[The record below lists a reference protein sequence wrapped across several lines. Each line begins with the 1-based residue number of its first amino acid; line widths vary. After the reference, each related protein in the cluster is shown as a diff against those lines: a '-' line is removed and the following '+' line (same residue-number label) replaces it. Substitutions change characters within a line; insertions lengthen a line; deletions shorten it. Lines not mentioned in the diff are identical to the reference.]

1 MSDDR
6 LDDIIRNAARDY
18 HVPNTPPRDEMWARI
33 EQARRQAGVVAIRRG
48 HRAAWLWSIVGVA
61 AVLAIGFGIG
71 RVFERTHGETAT
83 LAQKS
88 DSVQGSNA
96 RDMMP
101 APAASDSTSGG
112 AAGRSLATRDA
123 APDAGKR
130 DAGRR
135 DVAYRDPSVPAA
147 PNAATSS
154 RDDATSNEGL
164 AFRLAVLQHLEGSE
178 AMLTTF
184 RTEAKSGDVDARL
197 TSWARNL
204 LRTTHL
210 LQASS
215 VASNDP
221 TLKRLLDDLE
231 LVLLQIAQYTTKSPH
246 RAEELELIDRSIDK
260 RGVMA
265 KLRATNP
272 AAPMPAGT

>member
-1 MSDDR
+1 MNDDR
-6 LDDIIRNAARDY
+6 LDDIIKNAAREY
-18 HVPNTPPRDEMWARI
+18 HVPNMPPRDEMWARI
-33 EQARRQAGVVAIRRG
+33 EQARRQAGVAALRRSQ
-48 HRAAWLWSIVGVA
+48 RAAWLWPVVGIA
-61 AVLAIGFGIG
+61 AVLVIGFGIG
-71 RVFERTHGETAT
+71 RLFERSQNPTV
-83 LAQKS
+83 AQRH
-88 DSVQGSNA
+88 DTV
-96 RDMMP
+96 
-101 APAASDSTSGG
+101 
-112 AAGRSLATRDA
+112 
-123 APDAGKR
+123 
-130 DAGRR
+130 
-135 DVAYRDPSVPAA
+135 PS
-147 PNAATSS
+147 PNAAVAAVSPNSPDSTPSGTDSTATPTPTAPQRDRKAISAHRLGDVASGDRSS
-154 RDDATSNEGL
+154 RSAPNDVGPSHDDATSNEGL
-164 AFRLAVLQHLEGSE
+164 AFRLAVLQHLAGTE

-197 TSWARNL
+197 TIWARNL

-231 LVLLQIAQYTTKSPH
+231 LVLLQIAQYTAKSPH
-246 RAEELELIDRSIDK
+246 RAEELELIERSIDK

>member
-6 LDDIIRNAARDY
+6 LDDIIRNAARGY

-33 EQARRQAGVVAIRRG
+33 EQARRQAGVVALRHR
-48 HRAAWLWSIVGVA
+48 HRAAWLWPIVGVA

-71 RVFERTHGETAT
+71 RVFERTHTQSVVARGSDSARDTSAQAT
-83 LAQKS
+83 L
-88 DSVQGSNA
+88 
-96 RDMMP
+96 P
-101 APAASDSTSGG
+101 ALATTDSTPAIPEAPSSVRHD
-112 AAGRSLATRDA
+112 ALPNAGQ
-123 APDAGKR
+123 PDVR
-130 DAGRR
+130 RR
-135 DVAYRDPSVPAA
+135 DVAERAPSVRSS
-147 PNAATSS
+147 PNASALSHE
-154 RDDATSNEGL
+154 DATSNEGL
-164 AFRLAVLQHLEGSE
+164 AFRLAVLQHLAGTE

-246 RAEELELIDRSIDK
+246 RAEELELIERSINK